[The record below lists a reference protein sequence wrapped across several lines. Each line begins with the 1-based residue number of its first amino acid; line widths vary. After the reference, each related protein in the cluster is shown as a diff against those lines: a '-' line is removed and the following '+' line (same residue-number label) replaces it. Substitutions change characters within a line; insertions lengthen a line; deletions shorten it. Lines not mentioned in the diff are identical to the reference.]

1 MSQCMVFCR
10 TNLDCENLATFL
22 KSFEGGSH
30 SSDKKGRDSS
40 EHGKFSCAV
49 LGGTKSMAERQ
60 AALEAFKSGTTRVL
74 LCTDVAA
81 RGIDVRGLP
90 YVVNYTLPDEPESY
104 THRIGRVGRAEHLGL
119 AISLIAPKGVEE
131 RVWYHTCPKKGRGCK
146 NIELIKRGG
155 CTMWLD
161 EGELFDSI
169 QRRLDIS
176 IPEFLADGSLP
187 PSLVALGVSY
197 GEKVEIL
204 DTPLTSHSSDIVS
217 AVHELVTMEVEAQ
230 NIFLNFQIKFPCS

>member
-1 MSQCMVFCR
+1 
-10 TNLDCENLATFL
+10 
-22 KSFEGGSH
+22 
-30 SSDKKGRDSS
+30 
-40 EHGKFSCAV
+40 
-49 LGGTKSMAERQ
+49 
-60 AALEAFKSGTTRVL
+60 
-74 LCTDVAA
+74 
-81 RGIDVRGLP
+81 
-90 YVVNYTLPDEPESY
+90 
-104 THRIGRVGRAEHLGL
+104 
-119 AISLIAPKGVEE
+119 
-131 RVWYHTCPKKGRGCK
+131 
-146 NIELIKRGG
+146 
-155 CTMWLD
+155 MWLD